1 MDKPSHPQ
9 SQAFH
14 LYAERPLGIST
25 LGNADAFHKQSQSHT
40 TALQSQAYKI
50 TYTNGDAHRESLRE
64 FIQTFDDLTHDEI
77 AKIEKKYKWNGKSY
91 SCTLYTND
99 EEFGAEEYITH
110 YRALGKQY
118 GHTLLTEFDMEII
131 RRFSF

>member
-1 MDKPSHPQ
+1 MFYVFKQYHCEKINFSQYQIKRNAQIPYMD
-9 SQAFH
+9 
-14 LYAERPLGIST
+14 
-25 LGNADAFHKQSQSHT
+25 KQSQSQT
-40 TALQSQAYKI
+40 TAYKI
-50 TYTNGDAHRESLRE
+50 TYTNGDAHRETLRE

-118 GHTLLTEFDMEII
+118 GHTFLTEFDIEII

>member
-1 MDKPSHPQ
+1 MFKQYHCEKINFSQYQIKRNAQIPYMD
-9 SQAFH
+9 
-14 LYAERPLGIST
+14 
-25 LGNADAFHKQSQSHT
+25 KQSQSQT
-40 TALQSQAYKI
+40 TAYKI
-50 TYTNGDAHRESLRE
+50 TYTNGDAHRETLRE

-118 GHTLLTEFDMEII
+118 GHTFLTEFDIEII

>member
-1 MDKPSHPQ
+1 MDKQ
-9 SQAFH
+9 SQALH

-25 LGNADAFHKQSQSHT
+25 LGNADAFHKQSQT
-40 TALQSQAYKI
+40 TAYKI
-50 TYTNGDAHRESLRE
+50 TYTNGDAHRETLRE

-91 SCTLYTND
+91 SCTLYTKD

-131 RRFSF
+131 RRFSY

>member
-1 MDKPSHPQ
+1 MD
-9 SQAFH
+9 
-14 LYAERPLGIST
+14 
-25 LGNADAFHKQSQSHT
+25 KQSQT

-50 TYTNGDAHRESLRE
+50 TYTNGDAHRETLRE

-91 SCTLYTND
+91 SCTLYTNE

-118 GHTLLTEFDMEII
+118 GHTFLTEFDMEII
-131 RRFSF
+131 RRFSY

>member
-1 MDKPSHPQ
+1 MSKQYHCEKINFSQYQIKRSAQIPYMESPS
-9 SQAFH
+9 
-14 LYAERPLGIST
+14 
-25 LGNADAFHKQSQSHT
+25 
-40 TALQSQAYKI
+40 YKI

-64 FIQTFDDLTHDEI
+64 FIQTLDDLTHDEI

-118 GHTLLTEFDMEII
+118 GHTFLTEFDIEII

>member
-1 MDKPSHPQ
+1 MDKQ
-9 SQAFH
+9 SQSH
-14 LYAERPLGIST
+14 LYDERPLGIST
-25 LGNADAFHKQSQSHT
+25 LGNASAFHKQSQSQSQ
-40 TALQSQAYKI
+40 AQSQAYKI
-50 TYTNGDAHRESLRE
+50 TYTNGDAHRETLRE

-91 SCTLYTND
+91 SCTLYTN
-99 EEFGAEEYITH
+99 EQEFGAEEYITH

-131 RRFSF
+131 RRFSY

>member
-1 MDKPSHPQ
+1 MDKQ
-9 SQAFH
+9 SQA
-14 LYAERPLGIST
+14 Y
-25 LGNADAFHKQSQSHT
+25 QSQ
-40 TALQSQAYKI
+40 AYQSQTTAYKI

-64 FIQTFDDLTHDEI
+64 FIQTLDDLTHDEI

-118 GHTLLTEFDMEII
+118 GHTFLTEFDMEII